1 MANSFSKQETVAF
14 DKIMEGFEDQLALVD
29 LVSKFE
35 TDQVTMERSNDI
47 MWRPMPYI
55 AVSYTGSD
63 QTSNFDDYTQLCVPA
78 SIDTQRSVPWAMS
91 ATELRDALQNDL
103 LGKAAKDKLASDIN
117 LACLT
122 RVSNEG
128 TLFVKIAA
136 AASGYSDLAECDA
149 IMNEQGVPNTD
160 RKLVLASR
168 DYNSMANELSK
179 ASRSLD
185 NETSIKALRE
195 SSVGRLAGFDTY
207 KLDYAIRKTAA
218 AGGAGLTISTLP
230 AAGNYY
236 VPAATS
242 QGSAGQQSNVD
253 NRYQTVTL
261 SSTTSVAAGDAFTIA
276 GVEAAHHV
284 TKSSTGR
291 LKTFRVIRVLS
302 GTTMVI
308 SPPLISNQGV
318 SDAEAQNVNVVM
330 SSTSAT
336 AAIVF
341 LNTVTNTINPFWC
354 KDAIEILPGRL
365 VIDQNAGAGVL
376 YSTTSNGIQ
385 VVMQKQFNIQTQKTF
400 FRLDTRFGTV
410 LKQPEMAGLVM
421 FSQT

>member
-1 MANSFSKQETVAF
+1 MSNAFSKQETVAF

-29 LVSKFE
+29 LVSRFE
-35 TDQVTMERSNDI
+35 TDQVTMERSNDTI
-47 MWRPMPYI
+47 WRPMPYV

-63 QTSNFDDYTQLCVPA
+63 QTSNFDDYTQLSVPA
-78 SIDTQRSVPWAMS
+78 SIDTQRSVPWQMS

-128 TLFVKIAA
+128 TLFAKISG

-149 IMNEQGVPNTD
+149 LMNEQGVPNTD
-160 RKLVLASR
+160 RKLVLSSR

-185 NETSIKALRE
+185 NETSVKALRE
-195 SSVGRLAGFDTY
+195 SSVGRLAGFDTH

-218 AGGAGLTISTLP
+218 AGGAGLTVSTLVG
-230 AAGNYY
+230 AANFY

-242 QGSAGQQSNVD
+242 QGSAGQQSCVD
-253 NRYQTVTL
+253 NRYQTLTI
-261 SSTTSVAAGDAFTIA
+261 SSTTNVAAGDAFTIA
-276 GVEAAHHV
+276 GVEAAHMV
-284 TKSSTGR
+284 TKASTGR
-291 LKTFRVIRVLS
+291 LRSFRVIRVLS
-302 GTTMVI
+302 ATTMVI
-308 SPPLISNQGV
+308 SPPLISHQGG
-318 SDAEAQNVNVVM
+318 SDAELQNQNAVLT
-330 SSTSAT
+330 STSGT

-365 VIDQNAGAGVL
+365 VIDSAAGAGVM
-376 YSTTSNGIQ
+376 YSVTSNGIQ
-385 VVMQKQFNIQTQKTF
+385 VVMQKQFDIKTQKTF
-400 FRLDTRFGTV
+400 YRLDTRFGTV
-410 LKQPEMAGLVM
+410 LKQPQMAGLVM

>member
-1 MANSFSKQETVAF
+1 MSNAFSKQETVAF
-14 DKIMEGFEDQLALVD
+14 DKLMEGFEDQLAVSNLVD
-29 LVSKFE
+29 KFE
-35 TDQVTMERSNDI
+35 TDQTTMERSNDTI
-47 MWRPMPYI
+47 WRPMPYV
-55 AVSYTGSD
+55 AVSYSGSD
-63 QTSNFDDYTQLCVPA
+63 ATSNFDDYTQKSVPA
-78 SIDTQRSVPWAMS
+78 SIDTQRHVAWQMS
-91 ATELRDALQNDL
+91 ATELRDALQNDR
-103 LGKAAKDKLASDIN
+103 LGQSAKDKLASDIN
-117 LACLT
+117 VACLT

-149 IMNEQGVPNTD
+149 LMNEQGVSNVD
-160 RKLVLASR
+160 RKLVLSSR

-195 SSVGRLAGFDTY
+195 SSVGRLASFDTH
-207 KLDYAIRKTAA
+207 KLDYAIRKAAA
-218 AGGAGLTISTLP
+218 AGGAGLTISTLVG
-230 AAGNYY
+230 AANFY

-242 QGSAGQQSNVD
+242 LGSGGQQSNVD

-261 SSTTSVAAGDAFTIA
+261 SSTTNVAAGDAFTIA
-276 GVEAAHHV
+276 GIEAAHQI
-284 TKSSTGR
+284 TKGSTGR

-302 GTTMVI
+302 ATTMVI
-308 SPPLISNQGV
+308 SPPIVSNQGG
-318 SDAEAQNVNVVM
+318 SDAEAQNQNVVAA
-330 SSTSAT
+330 STSGT

-341 LNTVTNTINPFWC
+341 LNTVIANVNPFWC

-365 VIDQNAGAGVL
+365 VIDSAAGAGVM

-385 VVMQKQFNIQTQKTF
+385 VVMQKQFDIKTQKTF